1 MNIGFIGAGKV
12 GFSLGKY
19 LSQDN
24 TIVGYASRSFTSA
37 REAASFTGS
46 RAFGSM
52 IDLCNACEL
61 VFFTVPD
68 GAIKQTWDELLTRE
82 GARDALVDTCV
93 AHCSGALSSRVFDRT
108 SEFHVYPY
116 SIHPLFAIPSKKDS
130 YKELKNAFFTLE
142 GDPCKIDEMVELFK
156 RLGNPTQII
165 SAADKTRYHAAA
177 ALASNHVVAL
187 YRRSCEELMR
197 CGFTLAGAEAAL
209 APLFLGNA
217 QHVATD
223 GAIASLTG
231 PAERGDTATIDKHLS
246 TLDGSTREVYKIL
259 NETLLDLAKEKH
271 RETESKKDN

>member
-19 LSQDN
+19 LAQDN
-24 TIVGYASRSFTSA
+24 TIIGYASRSFDSA

-46 RAFGSM
+46 NAFGSS

-68 GAIKQTWDELLTRE
+68 GAIKQTWDELISQN
-82 GARDALVDTCV
+82 GARDALVDTCI
-93 AHCSGALSSRVFDRT
+93 AHCSGALSSEVFDRAA
-108 SEFHVYPY
+108 EFHVFPY
-116 SIHPLFAIPSKKDS
+116 SIHPLFAIPSKTES
-130 YKELKNAFFTLE
+130 YKELKNAFFTIE
-142 GDPCKIDEMVELFK
+142 GNSEKIDEMVELFR

-165 SAADKTRYHAAA
+165 SAPDKTRYHAAA

-187 YRRSCEELMR
+187 YRRACEELMR
-197 CGFTLAGAEAAL
+197 CGFTLEGAEAAL

-217 QHVATD
+217 QHVAQD

-231 PAERGDTATIDKHLS
+231 PAERGDLATIEKHIN
-246 TLDGSTREVYKIL
+246 TLDGSTREVYTIL
-259 NETLLDLAKEKH
+259 NDTLLELAKEKKN
-271 RETESKKDN
+271 TN

>member
-24 TIVGYASRSFTSA
+24 TIVGYASRSYESA
-37 REAASFTGS
+37 REAASFTDS
-46 RAFGSM
+46 QAFGSM
-52 IDLCNACEL
+52 IDLCNECEL

-68 GAIKQTWDELLTRE
+68 GAIKSTWDEVLAQP

-93 AHCSGALSSRVFDRT
+93 AHCSGALASDVFDRAA
-108 SEFHVYPY
+108 EFHVYPY
-116 SIHPLFAIPSKKDS
+116 SIHPLFAISSKRNS
-130 YKELKNAFFTLE
+130 YQELKNAFFTLE
-142 GDPCKIDEMVELFK
+142 GDPRKIDEMVDLFR

-165 SAADKTRYHAAA
+165 AASDKTRYHAAA
-177 ALASNHVVAL
+177 ALASNHVIAL

-197 CGFTLAGAEAAL
+197 CGFTLEGAEAAL

-217 QHVATD
+217 QHVAAD

-231 PAERGDTATIDKHLS
+231 PAERGDMATIDKHLK

-259 NETLLDLAKEKH
+259 NDTLLELADEK
-271 RETESKKDN
+271 RKQS

>member
-19 LSQDN
+19 LAQDN
-24 TIVGYASRSFTSA
+24 TIIGYASRSFSSA
-37 REAASFTGS
+37 REAACFTNS
-46 RAFGSM
+46 QAFGSM
-52 IDLCNACEL
+52 VDLCNACDL

-68 GAIKQTWDELLTRE
+68 GAIRSTWDEVLAQP
-82 GARDALVDTCV
+82 GSHDALVDTCV
-93 AHCSGALSSRVFDRT
+93 AHCSGALSSDVFDQVA
-108 SEFHVYPY
+108 EFHVYPY
-116 SIHPLFAIPSKKDS
+116 SIHPLFAISSKQDS
-130 YKELKNAFFTLE
+130 YKELKHAFFTLE
-142 GDPCKIDEMVELFK
+142 GDPRRIDEMVELFK

-165 SAADKTRYHAAA
+165 SASDKTRYHAAA

-197 CGFTLAGAEAAL
+197 CGFTLEGAEAAL

-231 PAERGDTATIDKHLS
+231 PAERGDTATIEKHLD
-246 TLDGSTREVYKIL
+246 TLDGSTKEVYKIL
-259 NETLLDLAKEKH
+259 NDTLLKLADEK
-271 RETESKKDN
+271 RKQNRK